1 MNKVEELRDL
11 VRSDAVR
18 HGKFILASGKESD
31 LYVDLRKVTLNP
43 KGAFLIGSI
52 IFEMIRDRGVDAVGG
67 MSLGADP
74 IAVAT
79 SMVAYRSGVSMN
91 AFLVRKGKK
100 EHGMKNMIE
109 GPVAAGQ
116 RVVVVEDVIT
126 TGSST
131 IQAIEHIEDA
141 GLIVDIVIGILDR
154 DEGGKQAI
162 ESLGYEVHSILERK
176 DI

>member
-1 MNKVEELRDL
+1 
-11 VRSDAVR
+11 
-18 HGKFILASGKESD
+18 
-31 LYVDLRKVTLNP
+31 
-43 KGAFLIGSI
+43 
-52 IFEMIRDRGVDAVGG
+52 
-67 MSLGADP
+67 
-74 IAVAT
+74 
-79 SMVAYRSGVSMN
+79 
-91 AFLVRKGKK
+91 
-100 EHGMKNMIE
+100 MKNMIE

-116 RVVVVEDVIT
+116 RGVVVEDVIT

-141 GLIVDIVIGILDR
+141 GLIVDRVIGILDR